1 MSVLFSGTPI
11 SSTNKTNHHDITEI
25 LLKVLLNTIILFP
38 ESTCA
43 VIVYLVSIYSNEMN
57 NEIYLCVGGIG
68 FVSVSDFDI

>member
-11 SSTNKTNHHDITEI
+11 SSTNKTNHHDIT
-25 LLKVLLNTIILFP
+25 
-38 ESTCA
+38 A